1 MDEEDNEDRIIRER
15 KFKIDFDVQLEGVDI
30 KNKTSENTGKTKQEK
45 DEALGDIFD
54 PFQVDQD
61 GGPGIVQKDG
71 KIKNAPVRDVVT
83 EISIEGERRINWSIM
98 VTMIFIYSIISFQVG
113 NTFSPYLAT
122 IILIFLAGFGFT
134 LGEIWIPKEKM
145 KMLGV
150 TWVII
155 SMKVL
160 YGLVIEFRNWNFI
173 SVEVLVL
180 LLIFLV
186 FINLYF
192 AYRHNHDAIA
202 AQSTLVLLAIG
213 STTGSVLGEQGVAG
227 MIFISTI
234 IIHSLAIHRKSGNL
248 ASLGIAASNLWVGM
262 HAITDGFK
270 IGELVI
276 LKLDSSLL
284 LFLLLMSITGLNA
297 SMAAKFAKKENW
309 FSNAFKIS
317 GLGKPGLWGVSIS
330 LGMVGAFL
338 SIVANRQDLGYA
350 LGMVTFLCT
359 AFGGSY
365 LRVRGVETN
374 RIIKPIFI
382 SLPFLIILLLF
393 GNQITDSL
401 LFDEY
406 DIFTI
411 FGSILTGYILLRDQN
426 SVSDRVL
433 WIGSILVLI
442 ILVSLVPTKSSD
454 LDGDGGVLL
463 LTLLSLLHLGTAA
476 LAVKRESPALAG
488 VTVLSPWVWIILEKI
503 TEEIIDTL
511 FIVKNSTNW
520 SNSLELEIYPL
531 ASYLSISLILMSVVN
546 IKLGKNNVNLAS
558 KFLGLT
564 EISATIR
571 DSEIFQLW
579 SIGLWLPMI
588 SIIIICQ
595 LGGFNSLTLLLV
607 LALLIMIH
615 IIAEILN
622 HRVGQKSNLLIII
635 TISIG
640 ILQWEHGLD
649 EFFIII
655 MLISVLPV
663 LYGNVS
669 DHIHVGM
676 SAMSVPLLIFTF
688 RRNISNKLSNTEYLP
703 DLEISWVALF
713 CTTILIIIYLKKAE
727 TIERILKSTLASLF
741 LIMSVIGLTWQV
753 DPVLPKYLSI
763 ILFIFMSIWLVA
775 RGELRAELKTINLK
789 QHRIELAN
797 IQEKEN
803 KKYADIENDNAIKQY
818 DPLVASLKETRKH
831 NREMNEAKN
840 LEQLYISDVSHR
852 PIIILTMLGI
862 VFTFASINA
871 LISGQN
877 ALILLMVG
885 LFASILVA
893 IAKYRSKSLEIN
905 LLHVL
910 GIEIPIAVSICG
922 LVIIH
927 NISHIGPLSSNTEM
941 LDISILAIIIMEL
954 VIISTFYQDNLIDR
968 IPVAIDWF
976 LVPLLINRIVGTLM
990 NESLPF
996 PFTVNPFHEIGDR
1009 DNFLQWGFPWILLEF
1024 LLIMALICDFWI
1036 VNKREKRYENSDIR
1050 SNRGVRNLAV
1060 VMISFGPAGIL
1071 AAFSTI
1077 RQGFLSKQT
1086 TTTGMG
1092 ILSIVFVAYAFGA
1105 WSGDILEI
1113 VPKMTLIMGIVLLIA
1128 LSATSKFGKE
1138 RWSMVLVI
1146 DSHIL
1151 IIGGLIT
1158 TGYLNEIYFSLLM
1171 ISLSTIVWIIGI
1183 IQVRKI
1189 LRIWGLIDLIL
1200 ALLFSLIFVN
1210 GIFSQNNI
1218 LILLSLIAFEL
1229 GIIGWLG
1236 ISNEKELL
1244 KD

>member
-1 MDEEDNEDRIIRER
+1 MDEEEREDRIIRER
-15 KFKIDFDVQLEGVDI
+15 KFKMDFDVQLEGINIED
-30 KNKTSENTGKTKQEK
+30 NTLENTEIIKQKK
-45 DEALGDIFD
+45 DEALGDFFD
-54 PFQVDQD
+54 PFEDTND
-61 GGPGIVQKDG
+61 SSPGIIQKDG
-71 KIKNAPVRDVVT
+71 KIKNAPERDIVT
-83 EISIEGERRINWSIM
+83 EISIEGERSVNWSIM
-98 VTMIFIYSIISFQVG
+98 VAMIFIYSIISIQIG
-113 NTFSPYLAT
+113 NTFDPLLAT

-134 LGEIWIPKEKM
+134 LGEVWIPKEKM
-145 KMLGV
+145 KMLGI

-160 YGLVIEFRNWNFI
+160 YGLAIEFRNWNFI
-173 SVEVLVL
+173 SVEGLVL

-202 AQSTLVLLAIG
+202 AQSTLVLLSIG
-213 STTGSVLGEQGVAG
+213 STTGSVLGEEGVAG

-234 IIHSLAIHRKSGNL
+234 MIHSLAIHRKSGNL

-262 HAITDGFK
+262 HAITSGFQ

-276 LKLDSSLL
+276 LQLESPLL

-297 SMAAKFAKKENW
+297 SMAAKFAREENW
-309 FSNAFKIS
+309 FSNALKIS

-338 SIVANRQDLGYA
+338 SIAANRQDLGYA

-374 RIIKPIFI
+374 RIIKPIILF
-382 SLPFLIILLLF
+382 LPFLAIILLL
-393 GNQITDSL
+393 GSQITNNL

-433 WIGSILVLI
+433 WIGSVLVLI
-442 ILVSLVPTKSSD
+442 ILVSLVPTK
-454 LDGDGGVLL
+454 GDGGSLL
-463 LTLLSLLHLGTAA
+463 LILLSLLHIGTAA
-476 LAVKRESPALAG
+476 LALKRDSPALAG
-488 VTVLSPWVWIILEKI
+488 VTVLSPWIWMILEKI
-503 TEEIIDTL
+503 TEETMNTL
-511 FIVKNSTNW
+511 FIVKNSSNW
-520 SNSLELEIYPL
+520 NNSLELEVYAL
-531 ASYLSISLILMSVVN
+531 ASYLSISLILMAIVN

-571 DSEIFQLW
+571 DSEILQLW

-595 LGGFNSLTLLLV
+595 LGGFNSLTLLFV
-607 LALLIMIH
+607 LTLLITIH
-615 IIAEILN
+615 IISEMLN
-622 HRVGQKSNLLIII
+622 HRIGEINNLLIII
-635 TISIG
+635 AISIG

-655 MLISVLPV
+655 MLISVLPA
-663 LYGNVS
+663 LYRDVN
-669 DHIHVGM
+669 DHIHTGM
-676 SAMSVPLLIFTF
+676 SLMSIPLLIFIF
-688 RRNISNKLSNTEYLP
+688 RRNVSNGLISNGHLP
-703 DLEISWVALF
+703 NLEISWIALI
-713 CTTILIIIYLKKAE
+713 CTTILIVLYLRKAE
-727 TIERILKSTLASLF
+727 TIEKILKSTLAALF
-741 LIMSVIGLTWQV
+741 LIISVIGLTWQT
-753 DPVLPKYLSI
+753 DPVFPKYLSI
-763 ILFIFMSIWLVA
+763 ILFVFMSMWLVA
-775 RGELRAELKTINLK
+775 RGELKAELKTINLK
-789 QHRIELAN
+789 QQRIELAN
-797 IQEKEN
+797 IQRTKN
-803 KKYADIENDNAIKQY
+803 TKDIGSENDKIIKQY
-818 DPLVASLKETRKH
+818 NPLVASLKERRKN
-831 NREMNEAKN
+831 NREMKEAEN
-840 LEQLYISDVSHR
+840 LEQLYISDVNHR
-852 PIIILTMLGI
+852 PIIIMAMLSI
-862 VFTFASINA
+862 VFIFASINA
-871 LISGQN
+871 LISGPN

-893 IAKYRSKSLEIN
+893 IAKYRTRSLKIN
-905 LLHVL
+905 LLHIL
-910 GIEIPIAVSICG
+910 GIEIPIAMAICG
-922 LVIIH
+922 VVIVH

-941 LDISILAIIIMEL
+941 FDLAILAVIIMEL
-954 VIISTFYQDNLIDR
+954 VIISVLYQDNLIDR

-976 LVPLLINRIVGTLM
+976 LIPLLINRIVGTLM

-996 PFTVNPFHEIGDR
+996 PFTVNPFNETMNKDS
-1009 DNFLQWGFPWILLEF
+1009 FLQWEFAWILLEF

-1036 VNKREKRYENSDIR
+1036 VNKRNVRYKENDIK
-1050 SNRGVRNLAV
+1050 SNRGVRNLAI

-1071 AAFSTI
+1071 AAISTI
-1077 RQGFLSKQT
+1077 RQGFVSKQT

-1092 ILSIVFVAYAFGA
+1092 ILSIILAMYAFGA
-1105 WSGDILEI
+1105 WSNSILQN
-1113 VPKMTLIMGIVLLIA
+1113 VPYLTLILGTILLIVL
-1128 LSATSKFGKE
+1128 SMTSKFGKE
-1138 RWSMVLVI
+1138 RWSMVLTI

-1158 TGYLNEIYFSLLM
+1158 TGYFTEIYFTVLM
-1171 ISLSTIVWIIGI
+1171 VLVSTITWIIGI
-1183 IQVRKI
+1183 IQLRKI

-1200 ALLFSLIFVN
+1200 AILFSLIFVKE
-1210 GIFSQNNI
+1210 IFDQINI
-1218 LILLSLIAFEL
+1218 LIALTLIAVEL

-1236 ISNEKELL
+1236 ISNEKELI

>member
-1 MDEEDNEDRIIRER
+1 MDEEEREDRIIRER
-15 KFKIDFDVQLEGVDI
+15 KFKMDFDVQLEGINIED
-30 KNKTSENTGKTKQEK
+30 NTLENTKIIKQEK
-45 DEALGDIFD
+45 DEALGDFFD
-54 PFQVDQD
+54 PFEDTND
-61 GGPGIVQKDG
+61 SSPGIIQKDG
-71 KIKNAPVRDVVT
+71 KIKNAPERDIVT
-83 EISIEGERRINWSIM
+83 EISIEGERSVNWSIM
-98 VTMIFIYSIISFQVG
+98 VAMIFIYSIISIQIG
-113 NTFSPYLAT
+113 NTFDPLLAT

-134 LGEIWIPKEKM
+134 LGEVWIPKEKM
-145 KMLGV
+145 KMLGI

-160 YGLVIEFRNWNFI
+160 YGLAIEFRNWNFI
-173 SVEVLVL
+173 SVEGLVL

-202 AQSTLVLLAIG
+202 AQSTLVLLSIG
-213 STTGSVLGEQGVAG
+213 STTGSVLGEEGVAG

-234 IIHSLAIHRKSGNL
+234 MIHSLAIHRKSGNL

-262 HAITDGFK
+262 HAITSGFQ

-276 LKLDSSLL
+276 LQLESPLL

-297 SMAAKFAKKENW
+297 SMAAKFAREENW

-338 SIVANRQDLGYA
+338 SIAANRQDLGYA

-374 RIIKPIFI
+374 RIIKPIILF
-382 SLPFLIILLLF
+382 LPFLAIILLL
-393 GNQITDSL
+393 GSQITNNL

-433 WIGSILVLI
+433 WIGSVLVLI
-442 ILVSLVPTKSSD
+442 ILVSLVPTK
-454 LDGDGGVLL
+454 GDGGSLL
-463 LTLLSLLHLGTAA
+463 LILLSLLHIGTAA
-476 LAVKRESPALAG
+476 LALKRDSPALAG
-488 VTVLSPWVWIILEKI
+488 VTVLSPWVWMILEKI
-503 TEEIIDTL
+503 TEETMNTL
-511 FIVKNSTNW
+511 FIVKNSSNW
-520 SNSLELEIYPL
+520 NNSLELEVYAL
-531 ASYLSISLILMSVVN
+531 ASYLSISLILMAIVN

-571 DSEIFQLW
+571 DSEILQLW

-595 LGGFNSLTLLLV
+595 LGGFNSLTLLFV
-607 LALLIMIH
+607 LTLLIMIH
-615 IIAEILN
+615 IISEILD
-622 HRVGQKSNLLIII
+622 HRIGEINNLLIII
-635 TISIG
+635 AISIG

-655 MLISVLPV
+655 MLISVLPA
-663 LYGNVS
+663 LYRDVN
-669 DHIHVGM
+669 DHIHTGM
-676 SAMSVPLLIFTF
+676 SLMSIPLLIFIF
-688 RRNISNKLSNTEYLP
+688 RRNVSNGLISNGHLP
-703 DLEISWVALF
+703 NLEISWIALI
-713 CTTILIIIYLKKAE
+713 CTTILIVLYLRKSE
-727 TIERILKSTLASLF
+727 TIEKILKSTLAALF
-741 LIMSVIGLTWQV
+741 LIISVIGLTWQT
-753 DPVLPKYLSI
+753 DPVFPKYLSI
-763 ILFIFMSIWLVA
+763 ILFVFMSIWLVA
-775 RGELRAELKTINLK
+775 RGELKAELKTINLK
-789 QHRIELAN
+789 QQRIELAN
-797 IQEKEN
+797 IQRTKN
-803 KKYADIENDNAIKQY
+803 TKDIGSENDKIIKQY
-818 DPLVASLKETRKH
+818 DPLVASLKERRKI
-831 NREMNEAKN
+831 NREMKEAEN
-840 LEQLYISDVSHR
+840 LEQLYISDVNHR
-852 PIIILTMLGI
+852 PIIIMTMLSI
-862 VFTFASINA
+862 VFIFASINA
-871 LISGQN
+871 LISGPN
-877 ALILLMVG
+877 ALILLMIG

-893 IAKYRSKSLEIN
+893 IAKYRTKSLKIN
-905 LLHVL
+905 LLHIL
-910 GIEIPIAVSICG
+910 GIEIPIAMAICG
-922 LVIIH
+922 VVIVH

-941 LDISILAIIIMEL
+941 FDLAILAVIIMEL
-954 VIISTFYQDNLIDR
+954 VIISVLYQDNLIDR

-976 LVPLLINRIVGTLM
+976 LIPLLINRIVGTLM

-996 PFTVNPFHEIGDR
+996 PFTVNPFNETMNKDS
-1009 DNFLQWGFPWILLEF
+1009 FLQWEFAWILLEF

-1036 VNKREKRYENSDIR
+1036 VNKRNVRYKENDIK
-1050 SNRGVRNLAV
+1050 SNRGVRNLAI

-1071 AAFSTI
+1071 AAISTI
-1077 RQGFLSKQT
+1077 RQGFVSKQT

-1092 ILSIVFVAYAFGA
+1092 ILSIILAMYAFGA
-1105 WSGDILEI
+1105 WSNSILQN
-1113 VPKMTLIMGIVLLIA
+1113 VPYLTLILGTILLIA
-1128 LSATSKFGKE
+1128 LSMTSKFGKE
-1138 RWSMVLVI
+1138 RWSMALTI

-1158 TGYLNEIYFSLLM
+1158 TGYFTEIYFTVLM
-1171 ISLSTIVWIIGI
+1171 VLVSTITWIIGI
-1183 IQVRKI
+1183 IQLRKI
-1189 LRIWGLIDLIL
+1189 FRIWGLIDLIL
-1200 ALLFSLIFVN
+1200 AMLFSLIFVKE
-1210 GIFSQNNI
+1210 IFDQINI
-1218 LILLSLIAFEL
+1218 LIALTLIAIEL

-1236 ISNEKELL
+1236 ISNEKELI

>member
-1 MDEEDNEDRIIRER
+1 MDEEEREDRIIRER
-15 KFKIDFDVQLEGVDI
+15 KFKMDFDVQLEGINIED
-30 KNKTSENTGKTKQEK
+30 NTLENTEIIKQEK
-45 DEALGDIFD
+45 DEALGDFFD
-54 PFQVDQD
+54 PFEDTND
-61 GGPGIVQKDG
+61 SSPGIIQKDG
-71 KIKNAPVRDVVT
+71 KIKNAPERDIVT
-83 EISIEGERRINWSIM
+83 EISIEGERSVNWSIM
-98 VTMIFIYSIISFQVG
+98 VAMIFIYSIISIQIG
-113 NTFSPYLAT
+113 NTFDPLLAT

-134 LGEIWIPKEKM
+134 LGEVWIPKEKM
-145 KMLGV
+145 KMLGI

-160 YGLVIEFRNWNFI
+160 YGLAIEFRNWNFI
-173 SVEVLVL
+173 SVEGLVL

-202 AQSTLVLLAIG
+202 AQSTLVLLSIG
-213 STTGSVLGEQGVAG
+213 STTGSVLGEEGVAG

-234 IIHSLAIHRKSGNL
+234 MIHSLAIHRKSGNL

-262 HAITDGFK
+262 HAITSGFQ

-276 LKLDSSLL
+276 LQLESPLL

-297 SMAAKFAKKENW
+297 SMAAKFAREENW

-338 SIVANRQDLGYA
+338 SIAANRQDLGYA

-374 RIIKPIFI
+374 RIIKPIILF
-382 SLPFLIILLLF
+382 LPFLAIILLL
-393 GNQITDSL
+393 GSQITNNL

-433 WIGSILVLI
+433 WIGSVLVLI
-442 ILVSLVPTKSSD
+442 ILVSLVPTK
-454 LDGDGGVLL
+454 GDGGSLL
-463 LTLLSLLHLGTAA
+463 LILLSLLHIGTAA
-476 LAVKRESPALAG
+476 LALKRDSPALAG
-488 VTVLSPWVWIILEKI
+488 VTVLSPWVWMILEKI
-503 TEEIIDTL
+503 TEETMNTL
-511 FIVKNSTNW
+511 FIVKNSSNW
-520 SNSLELEIYPL
+520 NNSLELEVYAL
-531 ASYLSISLILMSVVN
+531 ASYLSISLILMAIVN

-571 DSEIFQLW
+571 DSEILQLW

-595 LGGFNSLTLLLV
+595 LGGFNSLTLLFV
-607 LALLIMIH
+607 LTLLIMIH
-615 IIAEILN
+615 IISEILD
-622 HRVGQKSNLLIII
+622 HRIGEINNLLIII
-635 TISIG
+635 AISIG

-655 MLISVLPV
+655 MLISVLPA
-663 LYGNVS
+663 LYRDVN
-669 DHIHVGM
+669 DHIHTGM
-676 SAMSVPLLIFTF
+676 SLMSIPLLIFIF
-688 RRNISNKLSNTEYLP
+688 RRNVSNGLISNGHLP
-703 DLEISWVALF
+703 NLEISWIALI
-713 CTTILIIIYLKKAE
+713 CTTILIVLYLRKSE
-727 TIERILKSTLASLF
+727 TIEKILKSTLAALF
-741 LIMSVIGLTWQV
+741 LIISVIGLTWQT
-753 DPVLPKYLSI
+753 DPVFPKYLSI
-763 ILFIFMSIWLVA
+763 ILFVFMSIWLVA
-775 RGELRAELKTINLK
+775 RGELKAELKTINLK
-789 QHRIELAN
+789 QQRIELAN
-797 IQEKEN
+797 IQRTKN
-803 KKYADIENDNAIKQY
+803 TKDIGSKNDKIIKQY
-818 DPLVASLKETRKH
+818 DPLVASLKERRKI
-831 NREMNEAKN
+831 NREMKEAEN
-840 LEQLYISDVSHR
+840 LEQLYISDVNHR
-852 PIIILTMLGI
+852 PIIIMVMLSI
-862 VFTFASINA
+862 VFIFASINA
-871 LISGQN
+871 LISGPN

-893 IAKYRSKSLEIN
+893 IAKYRTKSLKIN
-905 LLHVL
+905 LLHIL
-910 GIEIPIAVSICG
+910 GIEIPIAMAICG
-922 LVIIH
+922 VVIVH

-941 LDISILAIIIMEL
+941 FDLAILAVIIMEL
-954 VIISTFYQDNLIDR
+954 VIISVLYQDNLIDR

-976 LVPLLINRIVGTLM
+976 LIPLLINRIVGTLM

-996 PFTVNPFHEIGDR
+996 PFTVNPFNETMNKDS
-1009 DNFLQWGFPWILLEF
+1009 FLQWEFAWILLEF

-1036 VNKREKRYENSDIR
+1036 VNKRNVRYKENDIK
-1050 SNRGVRNLAV
+1050 SNRGVRNLAI

-1071 AAFSTI
+1071 AAISTI
-1077 RQGFLSKQT
+1077 RQGFVSKQT

-1092 ILSIVFVAYAFGA
+1092 ILSIILAMYAFGA
-1105 WSGDILEI
+1105 WSNSILQN
-1113 VPKMTLIMGIVLLIA
+1113 VPYLTLILGTILLIA
-1128 LSATSKFGKE
+1128 LSMTSKFRKE
-1138 RWSMVLVI
+1138 RWSMVLTI

-1158 TGYLNEIYFSLLM
+1158 TGYFTEIYFTVLM
-1171 ISLSTIVWIIGI
+1171 VLVSTITWIIGI
-1183 IQVRKI
+1183 IQLRKI
-1189 LRIWGLIDLIL
+1189 FRIWGLIDLIL
-1200 ALLFSLIFVN
+1200 AMLFSLIFVKE
-1210 GIFSQNNI
+1210 IFDQINI
-1218 LILLSLIAFEL
+1218 LIALTLIAIEL

-1236 ISNEKELL
+1236 ISNEKELI

>member
-1 MDEEDNEDRIIRER
+1 MDEEEREDRIIRER
-15 KFKIDFDVQLEGVDI
+15 KFKMDFDVQLEGINIED
-30 KNKTSENTGKTKQEK
+30 NTLENTEIIKQEK
-45 DEALGDIFD
+45 DEALGDFFD
-54 PFQVDQD
+54 PFEDTND
-61 GGPGIVQKDG
+61 SSPGIIQKDG
-71 KIKNAPVRDVVT
+71 KIKNAPERDIVT
-83 EISIEGERRINWSIM
+83 EISIEGERSVNWSIM
-98 VTMIFIYSIISFQVG
+98 VAMIFIYSIISIQIG
-113 NTFSPYLAT
+113 NTFDPLLAT

-134 LGEIWIPKEKM
+134 LGEVWIPKEKM
-145 KMLGV
+145 KMLGI

-160 YGLVIEFRNWNFI
+160 YGLAIEFRNWNFI
-173 SVEVLVL
+173 SVEGLVL

-192 AYRHNHDAIA
+192 AYRHNHDAIS
-202 AQSTLVLLAIG
+202 AQSTLVLLSIG
-213 STTGSVLGEQGVAG
+213 STTGSVLGEEGVAG

-234 IIHSLAIHRKSGNL
+234 MIHSLAIHRKSGNL

-262 HAITDGFK
+262 HAITSGFQ

-276 LKLDSSLL
+276 LQLESPLL

-297 SMAAKFAKKENW
+297 SMAAKFAREENW

-338 SIVANRQDLGYA
+338 SIAANRQDLGYA

-374 RIIKPIFI
+374 RIIKPIILF
-382 SLPFLIILLLF
+382 LPFLAIILLL
-393 GNQITDSL
+393 GSQITNNL

-433 WIGSILVLI
+433 WIGSVLVLI
-442 ILVSLVPTKSSD
+442 ILVSLVPTK
-454 LDGDGGVLL
+454 GDGGSLL
-463 LTLLSLLHLGTAA
+463 LILLSLLHIGTAA
-476 LAVKRESPALAG
+476 LALKRDSPALAG
-488 VTVLSPWVWIILEKI
+488 VTVLSPWVWMILEKI
-503 TEEIIDTL
+503 TEEAMNTL
-511 FIVKNSTNW
+511 YIVKNSSNW
-520 SNSLELEIYPL
+520 NNSLELEIYAL
-531 ASYLSISLILMSVVN
+531 ASYLSISLILMAIVN

-571 DSEIFQLW
+571 DSEILQLW

-595 LGGFNSLTLLLV
+595 LGGFNSLTLLFV
-607 LALLIMIH
+607 LTLLIMIH
-615 IIAEILN
+615 IISEILD
-622 HRVGQKSNLLIII
+622 HRIGEINNLLIII
-635 TISIG
+635 AISIG

-655 MLISVLPV
+655 MLISVLPA
-663 LYGNVS
+663 LYRDVN
-669 DHIHVGM
+669 DHVHTGM
-676 SAMSVPLLIFTF
+676 SLMSIPLLIFIF
-688 RRNISNKLSNTEYLP
+688 RRNVSNGLISNGHLP
-703 DLEISWVALF
+703 NLEISWIALI
-713 CTTILIIIYLKKAE
+713 CTTILIVLYLRKAE
-727 TIERILKSTLASLF
+727 TIEKILKSTLAALF
-741 LIMSVIGLTWQV
+741 LIISVIGLTWQT
-753 DPVLPKYLSI
+753 DPVFPKYLSI
-763 ILFIFMSIWLVA
+763 ILFVFMSIWLVA
-775 RGELRAELKTINLK
+775 RGELKAELKTINLK
-789 QHRIELAN
+789 QQRIELAN
-797 IQEKEN
+797 IQRTKN
-803 KKYADIENDNAIKQY
+803 TKDIGSKNDKIIKQY
-818 DPLVASLKETRKH
+818 DPLVASLKERRKI
-831 NREMNEAKN
+831 NREMKEAEN
-840 LEQLYISDVSHR
+840 LEQLYISDVNHR
-852 PIIILTMLGI
+852 PIIIMVMLSI
-862 VFTFASINA
+862 VFIFASINA
-871 LISGQN
+871 LISGPN

-893 IAKYRSKSLEIN
+893 IAKYRTKSLKIN
-905 LLHVL
+905 LLHIL
-910 GIEIPIAVSICG
+910 GIEIPIAMAICG
-922 LVIIH
+922 VVIVH

-941 LDISILAIIIMEL
+941 FDLAILAVIIMEL
-954 VIISTFYQDNLIDR
+954 VIISVLYQDNLIDR

-976 LVPLLINRIVGTLM
+976 LIPLLINRIVGTLM

-996 PFTVNPFHEIGDR
+996 PFTVNPFNETMNKDS
-1009 DNFLQWGFPWILLEF
+1009 FLQWEFAWILLEF

-1036 VNKREKRYENSDIR
+1036 VNKRNVRYKENDIK
-1050 SNRGVRNLAV
+1050 SNRGVRNLAI

-1071 AAFSTI
+1071 AAISTI
-1077 RQGFLSKQT
+1077 RQGFASKQT

-1092 ILSIVFVAYAFGA
+1092 ILSIILAMYAFGA
-1105 WSGDILEI
+1105 WSNSILQN
-1113 VPKMTLIMGIVLLIA
+1113 VPYLTLILGTILLIA
-1128 LSATSKFGKE
+1128 LSMTSKFGKE
-1138 RWSMVLVI
+1138 RWSMVLTI

-1158 TGYLNEIYFSLLM
+1158 TGYFTEIYFTVLM
-1171 ISLSTIVWIIGI
+1171 VLVSTITWIIGI
-1183 IQVRKI
+1183 IQLRKI

-1200 ALLFSLIFVN
+1200 AMLFSLIFVKE
-1210 GIFSQNNI
+1210 IFDQINI
-1218 LILLSLIAFEL
+1218 LIALTLIAIEL

-1236 ISNEKELL
+1236 ISNEKELI

>member
-1 MDEEDNEDRIIRER
+1 MDEEEREDRIIRER
-15 KFKIDFDVQLEGVDI
+15 KFKMDFDVQLEGINIEDD
-30 KNKTSENTGKTKQEK
+30 TLENTEIIKQEK
-45 DEALGDIFD
+45 DEALGDFFD
-54 PFQVDQD
+54 PFEDTND
-61 GGPGIVQKDG
+61 SSPGIIQKDG
-71 KIKNAPVRDVVT
+71 KIKNAPERDIVT
-83 EISIEGERRINWSIM
+83 EISIEGERSVNWSIM
-98 VTMIFIYSIISFQVG
+98 VAMIFIYSIISIQIG
-113 NTFSPYLAT
+113 NTFDPLLAT

-134 LGEIWIPKEKM
+134 LGEVWIPKEKM
-145 KMLGV
+145 KMLGI

-160 YGLVIEFRNWNFI
+160 YGLAIEFRNWNFI
-173 SVEVLVL
+173 SVEGLVL

-202 AQSTLVLLAIG
+202 AQSTLVLLSIG
-213 STTGSVLGEQGVAG
+213 STTGSVLGEEGVAG

-234 IIHSLAIHRKSGNL
+234 MIHSLAIHRKSGNL

-262 HAITDGFK
+262 HAITSGFQ

-276 LKLDSSLL
+276 LQLESPLL

-297 SMAAKFAKKENW
+297 SMAAKFAREENW

-338 SIVANRQDLGYA
+338 SIAANRQDLGYA

-374 RIIKPIFI
+374 RIIKPIILF
-382 SLPFLIILLLF
+382 LPFLAIILLL
-393 GNQITDSL
+393 GSQITNNL

-433 WIGSILVLI
+433 WIGSVLVLI
-442 ILVSLVPTKSSD
+442 ILVSLVPTK
-454 LDGDGGVLL
+454 GDGGSLL
-463 LTLLSLLHLGTAA
+463 LILLSLLHIGTAA
-476 LAVKRESPALAG
+476 LALKRDSPALAG
-488 VTVLSPWVWIILEKI
+488 VTVLSPWVWMILEKI
-503 TEEIIDTL
+503 TEETMNTL
-511 FIVKNSTNW
+511 FIVKNSSNW
-520 SNSLELEIYPL
+520 NNSLELEVYAL
-531 ASYLSISLILMSVVN
+531 ASYLSISLILMAIVN

-571 DSEIFQLW
+571 DSEILQLW

-595 LGGFNSLTLLLV
+595 LGGFNSLTLLFV
-607 LALLIMIH
+607 LTLLIMIH
-615 IIAEILN
+615 IISEILN
-622 HRVGQKSNLLIII
+622 HRIGEINNLLIII
-635 TISIG
+635 AISIG

-655 MLISVLPV
+655 MLISVLPA
-663 LYGNVS
+663 LYRDVN
-669 DHIHVGM
+669 DHIHTGM
-676 SAMSVPLLIFTF
+676 SLMSIPLLIFIF
-688 RRNISNKLSNTEYLP
+688 RRNVSNGLISNGHLP
-703 DLEISWVALF
+703 NLEISWIALI
-713 CTTILIIIYLKKAE
+713 CTTILIVLYLRKAE
-727 TIERILKSTLASLF
+727 TIEKILKSTLAALF
-741 LIMSVIGLTWQV
+741 LIISVIGLTWQT
-753 DPVLPKYLSI
+753 DPVFPKYLSI
-763 ILFIFMSIWLVA
+763 ILFVFMSIWLVA
-775 RGELRAELKTINLK
+775 RGELKAELKTINLK
-789 QHRIELAN
+789 QQRIELAN
-797 IQEKEN
+797 IQRTKN
-803 KKYADIENDNAIKQY
+803 TKDIGSENDKIIKQY
-818 DPLVASLKETRKH
+818 DPLVASLKERRKIS
-831 NREMNEAKN
+831 REMKEAEN
-840 LEQLYISDVSHR
+840 LEQLYISDVNHR
-852 PIIILTMLGI
+852 PIIIMTMLSI
-862 VFTFASINA
+862 VFIFASINA
-871 LISGQN
+871 LISGPN
-877 ALILLMVG
+877 ALILLMIG

-893 IAKYRSKSLEIN
+893 IAKYRTKSLKIN
-905 LLHVL
+905 LLHIL
-910 GIEIPIAVSICG
+910 GIEIPIAMAICG
-922 LVIIH
+922 VVIVH

-941 LDISILAIIIMEL
+941 FDLAILAVIIMEL
-954 VIISTFYQDNLIDR
+954 VIISVLYQDNLIDR

-976 LVPLLINRIVGTLM
+976 LIPLLINRIVGTLM

-996 PFTVNPFHEIGDR
+996 PFTVNPFNETMNKDS
-1009 DNFLQWGFPWILLEF
+1009 FLQWEFAWILLEF

-1036 VNKREKRYENSDIR
+1036 VNKRNVRYKENDIK
-1050 SNRGVRNLAV
+1050 SNRGVRNLAI

-1071 AAFSTI
+1071 AAISTI
-1077 RQGFLSKQT
+1077 RQGFASKQT

-1092 ILSIVFVAYAFGA
+1092 ILSIILAMYAFGA
-1105 WSGDILEI
+1105 WSNIILQN
-1113 VPKMTLIMGIVLLIA
+1113 VPYLTLILGTILLIA
-1128 LSATSKFGKE
+1128 LSMTSKFGKE
-1138 RWSMVLVI
+1138 RWSMVLTI

-1158 TGYLNEIYFSLLM
+1158 TGYFTEIYFTVLM
-1171 ISLSTIVWIIGI
+1171 VLVSTITWIIGI
-1183 IQVRKI
+1183 IQLRKI

-1200 ALLFSLIFVN
+1200 AMLFSLIFVKE
-1210 GIFSQNNI
+1210 IFDQINI
-1218 LILLSLIAFEL
+1218 LIALTLIAIEL

-1236 ISNEKELL
+1236 ISNEKELI

>member
-1 MDEEDNEDRIIRER
+1 MDEEEREDRIIRER
-15 KFKIDFDVQLEGVDI
+15 KFKMDFDVQLEGINIED
-30 KNKTSENTGKTKQEK
+30 NKLENTEIIKQEK
-45 DEALGDIFD
+45 DEALGDFFD
-54 PFQVDQD
+54 PFEDTND
-61 GGPGIVQKDG
+61 SSPGIIQKDG
-71 KIKNAPVRDVVT
+71 KIKNAPERDIVT
-83 EISIEGERRINWSIM
+83 EISIEGERSVNWSIM
-98 VTMIFIYSIISFQVG
+98 VAMIFIYSIISIQIG
-113 NTFSPYLAT
+113 NTFDPLLAT

-134 LGEIWIPKEKM
+134 LGEVWIPKEKM
-145 KMLGV
+145 KMLGI

-160 YGLVIEFRNWNFI
+160 YGLAIEFRNWNFI
-173 SVEVLVL
+173 SVEGLVL

-202 AQSTLVLLAIG
+202 AQSTLVLLSIG
-213 STTGSVLGEQGVAG
+213 STTGSVLGEEGVAG

-234 IIHSLAIHRKSGNL
+234 MIHSLAIHRKSGNL

-262 HAITDGFK
+262 HAITSGFQ

-276 LKLDSSLL
+276 LQLESPLL

-297 SMAAKFAKKENW
+297 SMAAKFAREENW

-338 SIVANRQDLGYA
+338 SIAANRQDLGYA

-374 RIIKPIFI
+374 RIIKPIILF
-382 SLPFLIILLLF
+382 LPFLAIILLL
-393 GNQITDSL
+393 GSQITNNL

-433 WIGSILVLI
+433 WIGSVLVLI
-442 ILVSLVPTKSSD
+442 ILVSFVPTK
-454 LDGDGGVLL
+454 GDGGSLL
-463 LTLLSLLHLGTAA
+463 LILLSLLHIGTAA
-476 LAVKRESPALAG
+476 LALKRDSPALAG
-488 VTVLSPWVWIILEKI
+488 VTVLSPWVWMILEKI
-503 TEEIIDTL
+503 TEEAMNTL
-511 FIVKNSTNW
+511 YIVKNSSNW
-520 SNSLELEIYPL
+520 NNSLELEVYAL
-531 ASYLSISLILMSVVN
+531 ASYLSISLILMAIVN

-571 DSEIFQLW
+571 DSEILQLW

-595 LGGFNSLTLLLV
+595 LGGFNSLTLLFV
-607 LALLIMIH
+607 LTLLIMIH
-615 IIAEILN
+615 IISEILN
-622 HRVGQKSNLLIII
+622 HRIGEINNLLIII
-635 TISIG
+635 AISIG

-655 MLISVLPV
+655 MLISVLPA
-663 LYGNVS
+663 LYRDVN
-669 DHIHVGM
+669 DHIHTGM
-676 SAMSVPLLIFTF
+676 SLMSIPLLIFIF
-688 RRNISNKLSNTEYLP
+688 RRNVSNGLISNGHLP
-703 DLEISWVALF
+703 NLEISWIALI
-713 CTTILIIIYLKKAE
+713 CTTILIVLYLRKSE
-727 TIERILKSTLASLF
+727 TIEKILKSTLAALF
-741 LIMSVIGLTWQV
+741 LIISVIGLTWQT
-753 DPVLPKYLSI
+753 DPVFPKYLSI
-763 ILFIFMSIWLVA
+763 ILFVFMSIWLVA
-775 RGELRAELKTINLK
+775 RGELKAELKTINLK
-789 QHRIELAN
+789 QQRIELAN
-797 IQEKEN
+797 IQRTKN
-803 KKYADIENDNAIKQY
+803 TKDIGSENDKIIKQY
-818 DPLVASLKETRKH
+818 DPLVASLKERRKIS
-831 NREMNEAKN
+831 REMKEAEN
-840 LEQLYISDVSHR
+840 LEQLYISDVNHR
-852 PIIILTMLGI
+852 PIIIMTMLSI
-862 VFTFASINA
+862 VFIFASINA
-871 LISGQN
+871 LISGPN

-893 IAKYRSKSLEIN
+893 IAKYRTKSLKIN
-905 LLHVL
+905 LLHIL
-910 GIEIPIAVSICG
+910 GIEIPIAMAICG
-922 LVIIH
+922 VVIVH

-941 LDISILAIIIMEL
+941 FDLAILAVIIMEL
-954 VIISTFYQDNLIDR
+954 VIISVLYQDNLIDR

-976 LVPLLINRIVGTLM
+976 LIPLLINRIVGTLM

-996 PFTVNPFHEIGDR
+996 PFTVNPFNETMNKDS
-1009 DNFLQWGFPWILLEF
+1009 FLQWEFAWILLEF

-1036 VNKREKRYENSDIR
+1036 VNKRNVRYKENDIK
-1050 SNRGVRNLAV
+1050 SNRGVRNLAI

-1071 AAFSTI
+1071 AAISTI
-1077 RQGFLSKQT
+1077 RQGFASKQT

-1092 ILSIVFVAYAFGA
+1092 ILSIILAMYAFGA
-1105 WSGDILEI
+1105 WSNSILQN
-1113 VPKMTLIMGIVLLIA
+1113 VPYLTLILGTILLIA
-1128 LSATSKFGKE
+1128 LSMTSKFGKE
-1138 RWSMVLVI
+1138 RWSMVLTI

-1158 TGYLNEIYFSLLM
+1158 TGYFTEIYFTVLM
-1171 ISLSTIVWIIGI
+1171 VLVSTITWIIGI
-1183 IQVRKI
+1183 IQLRKI

-1200 ALLFSLIFVN
+1200 AMLFSLIFVKE
-1210 GIFSQNNI
+1210 IFDQINI
-1218 LILLSLIAFEL
+1218 LIALTLIAIEL

-1236 ISNEKELL
+1236 ISNEKELI

>member
-1 MDEEDNEDRIIRER
+1 MDEEEREDRIIRER
-15 KFKIDFDVQLEGVDI
+15 KFKMDFDVQLEGINIED
-30 KNKTSENTGKTKQEK
+30 NTLENTEIIKQEK
-45 DEALGDIFD
+45 DEALGDFFD
-54 PFQVDQD
+54 PFEDTND
-61 GGPGIVQKDG
+61 SSPGIIQKDG
-71 KIKNAPVRDVVT
+71 KIKNAPERDIVT
-83 EISIEGERRINWSIM
+83 EISIEGERSVNWSIM
-98 VTMIFIYSIISFQVG
+98 VAMIFIYSIISIQIG
-113 NTFSPYLAT
+113 NTFDPLLAT

-134 LGEIWIPKEKM
+134 LGEVWIPKEKM
-145 KMLGV
+145 KMLGI

-160 YGLVIEFRNWNFI
+160 YGLAIEFRNWNFI
-173 SVEVLVL
+173 SVEGLVL

-202 AQSTLVLLAIG
+202 AQSTLVLLSIG
-213 STTGSVLGEQGVAG
+213 STTGSVLGEEGVAG

-234 IIHSLAIHRKSGNL
+234 MIHSLAIHRKSGNL

-262 HAITDGFK
+262 HAITSGFQ

-276 LKLDSSLL
+276 LQLESPLL

-297 SMAAKFAKKENW
+297 SMAAKFAREENW

-338 SIVANRQDLGYA
+338 SIAANRQDLGYA

-374 RIIKPIFI
+374 RIIKPIILF
-382 SLPFLIILLLF
+382 LPFLAIILLL
-393 GNQITDSL
+393 GSQITNNL

-433 WIGSILVLI
+433 WIGSVLVLI
-442 ILVSLVPTKSSD
+442 ILVSLVPTK
-454 LDGDGGVLL
+454 GDGGSLL
-463 LTLLSLLHLGTAA
+463 LILLSLLHIGTAA
-476 LAVKRESPALAG
+476 LALKRDSPALAG
-488 VTVLSPWVWIILEKI
+488 VTVLSPWVWMILEKI
-503 TEEIIDTL
+503 TEEAMNTL
-511 FIVKNSTNW
+511 YIVKNSSNW
-520 SNSLELEIYPL
+520 NNSLELEVYAL
-531 ASYLSISLILMSVVN
+531 ASYLSISLILMAIVN

-571 DSEIFQLW
+571 DSEILQLW

-595 LGGFNSLTLLLV
+595 LGGFNSLTLLFV
-607 LALLIMIH
+607 LTLLIMIH
-615 IIAEILN
+615 IISEILN
-622 HRVGQKSNLLIII
+622 HRIGEINNLLIII
-635 TISIG
+635 AISIG

-655 MLISVLPV
+655 MLISVLPA
-663 LYGNVS
+663 LYRDVN
-669 DHIHVGM
+669 DHIHTGM
-676 SAMSVPLLIFTF
+676 SLMSIPLLIFIF
-688 RRNISNKLSNTEYLP
+688 RRNVSNGLISNGHLP
-703 DLEISWVALF
+703 NLEISWIALI
-713 CTTILIIIYLKKAE
+713 CTTILIVLYLRKAE
-727 TIERILKSTLASLF
+727 TIEKILKSTLAALF
-741 LIMSVIGLTWQV
+741 LIISVIGLTWQT
-753 DPVLPKYLSI
+753 DPVFPKYLSI
-763 ILFIFMSIWLVA
+763 ILFVFMSIWLVA
-775 RGELRAELKTINLK
+775 RGELKAELKTINLK
-789 QHRIELAN
+789 QQRIELAN
-797 IQEKEN
+797 IQRTKN
-803 KKYADIENDNAIKQY
+803 TKDIGSENDKIIKQY
-818 DPLVASLKETRKH
+818 DPLVASLKERRKI
-831 NREMNEAKN
+831 NREMKEAEN
-840 LEQLYISDVSHR
+840 LEQLYISDVNHR
-852 PIIILTMLGI
+852 PIIIMVMLSI
-862 VFTFASINA
+862 VFIFASINA
-871 LISGQN
+871 LISGPN

-893 IAKYRSKSLEIN
+893 IAKYRTKSLKIN
-905 LLHVL
+905 LLHIL
-910 GIEIPIAVSICG
+910 GIEIPIAMAICG
-922 LVIIH
+922 VVIVH

-941 LDISILAIIIMEL
+941 FDLAILAVIIMEL
-954 VIISTFYQDNLIDR
+954 VIISVLYQDNLIDR

-976 LVPLLINRIVGTLM
+976 LIPLLINRIVGTLM

-996 PFTVNPFHEIGDR
+996 PFTVNPFNETMNKDS
-1009 DNFLQWGFPWILLEF
+1009 FLQWEFAWILLEF

-1036 VNKREKRYENSDIR
+1036 VNKRNVRYKENDIK
-1050 SNRGVRNLAV
+1050 SNRGVRNLAI

-1071 AAFSTI
+1071 AAISTI
-1077 RQGFLSKQT
+1077 RQGFASKQT

-1092 ILSIVFVAYAFGA
+1092 ILSIILAMYAFGA
-1105 WSGDILEI
+1105 WSNSILQN
-1113 VPKMTLIMGIVLLIA
+1113 VPYLTLILGTILLIA
-1128 LSATSKFGKE
+1128 LSMTSKFRKE
-1138 RWSMVLVI
+1138 RWSMVLTI

-1158 TGYLNEIYFSLLM
+1158 TGYFTEIYFTVLM
-1171 ISLSTIVWIIGI
+1171 VLVSTITWIIGI
-1183 IQVRKI
+1183 IQLRKI

-1200 ALLFSLIFVN
+1200 AMLFSLIFVKE
-1210 GIFSQNNI
+1210 IFDQINI
-1218 LILLSLIAFEL
+1218 LIALTLIAIEL

-1236 ISNEKELL
+1236 ISNEKELI

>member
-1 MDEEDNEDRIIRER
+1 MDEEEREDRIIRER
-15 KFKIDFDVQLEGVDI
+15 KFKMDFDVQLEGINIED
-30 KNKTSENTGKTKQEK
+30 NTLENTKIIKQEK
-45 DEALGDIFD
+45 DEALGDFFD
-54 PFQVDQD
+54 PFEDTND
-61 GGPGIVQKDG
+61 SSPGIIQKDG
-71 KIKNAPVRDVVT
+71 KIKNAPERDIVT
-83 EISIEGERRINWSIM
+83 EISIEGERSVNWSIM
-98 VTMIFIYSIISFQVG
+98 VAMIFIYSIISIQIG
-113 NTFSPYLAT
+113 NTFDPLLAT

-134 LGEIWIPKEKM
+134 LGEVWIPKEKM
-145 KMLGV
+145 KMLGI

-160 YGLVIEFRNWNFI
+160 YGLAIEFRNWNFI
-173 SVEVLVL
+173 SVEGLVL

-202 AQSTLVLLAIG
+202 AQSTLVLLSIG
-213 STTGSVLGEQGVAG
+213 STTGSVLGEEGVAG

-234 IIHSLAIHRKSGNL
+234 MIHSLAIHRKSGNL

-262 HAITDGFK
+262 HAITSGFQ

-276 LKLDSSLL
+276 LQLESPLL

-297 SMAAKFAKKENW
+297 SMAAKFAREENW
-309 FSNAFKIS
+309 FSNALKIS

-338 SIVANRQDLGYA
+338 SIAANRQDLGYA

-374 RIIKPIFI
+374 RIIKPIILF
-382 SLPFLIILLLF
+382 LPFLAIILLL
-393 GNQITDSL
+393 GSQITNNL

-433 WIGSILVLI
+433 WIGSVLVLI
-442 ILVSLVPTKSSD
+442 ILVSLVPTK
-454 LDGDGGVLL
+454 GDGGSLL
-463 LTLLSLLHLGTAA
+463 LILLSLLHIGTAA
-476 LAVKRESPALAG
+476 LALKRDSPALAG
-488 VTVLSPWVWIILEKI
+488 VTVLSPWIWMILEKI
-503 TEEIIDTL
+503 TEETMNTL
-511 FIVKNSTNW
+511 FIVKNSSNW
-520 SNSLELEIYPL
+520 NNSLELEVYAL
-531 ASYLSISLILMSVVN
+531 ASYLSISLILMAIVN

-571 DSEIFQLW
+571 DSEILQLW

-595 LGGFNSLTLLLV
+595 LGGFNSLTLLFV
-607 LALLIMIH
+607 LTLLITIH
-615 IIAEILN
+615 IISEMLN
-622 HRVGQKSNLLIII
+622 HRIGEINNLLIII
-635 TISIG
+635 AISIG

-655 MLISVLPV
+655 MLISVLPA
-663 LYGNVS
+663 LYRDVN
-669 DHIHVGM
+669 DHIHTGM
-676 SAMSVPLLIFTF
+676 SLMSIPLLIFIF
-688 RRNISNKLSNTEYLP
+688 RRNVSNGLISNGHLP
-703 DLEISWVALF
+703 NLEISWIALI
-713 CTTILIIIYLKKAE
+713 CTTILIVLYLRKAE
-727 TIERILKSTLASLF
+727 TIEKILKSTLAALF
-741 LIMSVIGLTWQV
+741 LIISVIGLTWQT
-753 DPVLPKYLSI
+753 DPVFPKYLSI
-763 ILFIFMSIWLVA
+763 ILFVFMSMWLVA
-775 RGELRAELKTINLK
+775 RGELKAELKTINLK
-789 QHRIELAN
+789 QQRIELAN
-797 IQEKEN
+797 IQRTKN
-803 KKYADIENDNAIKQY
+803 TKDIGSENDKIIKQY
-818 DPLVASLKETRKH
+818 NPLVASLKERRKN
-831 NREMNEAKN
+831 NREMKEAEN
-840 LEQLYISDVSHR
+840 LEQLYISDVNHR
-852 PIIILTMLGI
+852 PIIIMAMLSI
-862 VFTFASINA
+862 VFIFASINA
-871 LISGQN
+871 LISGPN

-893 IAKYRSKSLEIN
+893 IAKYRTRSLKIN
-905 LLHVL
+905 LLHIL
-910 GIEIPIAVSICG
+910 GIEIPIAMAICG
-922 LVIIH
+922 VVIVH

-941 LDISILAIIIMEL
+941 FDLAILAVIIMEL
-954 VIISTFYQDNLIDR
+954 VIISVLYQDNLIDR

-976 LVPLLINRIVGTLM
+976 LIPLLINRIVGTLM

-996 PFTVNPFHEIGDR
+996 PFTVNPFNETMNKDS
-1009 DNFLQWGFPWILLEF
+1009 FLQWEFAWILLEF

-1036 VNKREKRYENSDIR
+1036 VNKRNVRYKENDIK
-1050 SNRGVRNLAV
+1050 SNRGVRNLAI

-1071 AAFSTI
+1071 AAISTI
-1077 RQGFLSKQT
+1077 RQGFVSKQT

-1092 ILSIVFVAYAFGA
+1092 ILSIILAMYAFGA
-1105 WSGDILEI
+1105 WSNSILQN
-1113 VPKMTLIMGIVLLIA
+1113 VPYLTLILGTILLIVL
-1128 LSATSKFGKE
+1128 SMTSKFGKE
-1138 RWSMVLVI
+1138 RWSMVLTI

-1158 TGYLNEIYFSLLM
+1158 TGYFTEIYFTVLM
-1171 ISLSTIVWIIGI
+1171 VLVSTITWIIGI
-1183 IQVRKI
+1183 IQLRKI

-1200 ALLFSLIFVN
+1200 AILFSLIFVKE
-1210 GIFSQNNI
+1210 IFDQINI
-1218 LILLSLIAFEL
+1218 LIALTLIAVEL

-1236 ISNEKELL
+1236 ISNEKELI

>member
-1 MDEEDNEDRIIRER
+1 MDEEEREDRIIRER
-15 KFKIDFDVQLEGVDI
+15 KFKMDFDVQLEGINIED
-30 KNKTSENTGKTKQEK
+30 NTLENTEIIKQEK
-45 DEALGDIFD
+45 DEALGDFFD
-54 PFQVDQD
+54 PFEDTND
-61 GGPGIVQKDG
+61 SSPGIIQKDG
-71 KIKNAPVRDVVT
+71 KIKNAPERDIVT
-83 EISIEGERRINWSIM
+83 EISIEGERSVNWSIM
-98 VTMIFIYSIISFQVG
+98 VAMIFIYSIISIQIG
-113 NTFSPYLAT
+113 NTFDPLLAT

-134 LGEIWIPKEKM
+134 LGEVWIPKEKM
-145 KMLGV
+145 KMLGI

-160 YGLVIEFRNWNFI
+160 YGLAIEFRNWNFI
-173 SVEVLVL
+173 SVEGLVL

-202 AQSTLVLLAIG
+202 AQSTLVLLSIG
-213 STTGSVLGEQGVAG
+213 STTGSVLGEEGVAG

-234 IIHSLAIHRKSGNL
+234 MIHSLAIHRKSGNL

-262 HAITDGFK
+262 HAITSGFQ

-276 LKLDSSLL
+276 LQLESPLL

-297 SMAAKFAKKENW
+297 SMAAKFAREENW

-338 SIVANRQDLGYA
+338 SIAANRQDLGYA

-374 RIIKPIFI
+374 RIIKPIILF
-382 SLPFLIILLLF
+382 LPFLAIILLL
-393 GNQITDSL
+393 GSQITNNL

-433 WIGSILVLI
+433 WIGSVLVLI
-442 ILVSLVPTKSSD
+442 ILVSLVPTK
-454 LDGDGGVLL
+454 GDGGSLL
-463 LTLLSLLHLGTAA
+463 LILLSLLHIGTAA
-476 LAVKRESPALAG
+476 LALKRDSPALAG
-488 VTVLSPWVWIILEKI
+488 VTVLSPWVWMILEKI
-503 TEEIIDTL
+503 TEETMNTL
-511 FIVKNSTNW
+511 FIVKNSSNW
-520 SNSLELEIYPL
+520 NNSLELEVYAL
-531 ASYLSISLILMSVVN
+531 ASYLSISLILMAIVN

-571 DSEIFQLW
+571 DSEILQLW

-595 LGGFNSLTLLLV
+595 LGGFNSLTLLFV
-607 LALLIMIH
+607 LTLLIMIH
-615 IIAEILN
+615 IISEILD
-622 HRVGQKSNLLIII
+622 HRIGEINNLLIII
-635 TISIG
+635 AISIG

-655 MLISVLPV
+655 MLISVLPA
-663 LYGNVS
+663 LYRDVN
-669 DHIHVGM
+669 DHIHTGM
-676 SAMSVPLLIFTF
+676 SLMSIPLLIFIF
-688 RRNISNKLSNTEYLP
+688 RRNVSNGLISNGHLP
-703 DLEISWVALF
+703 NLEISWIALI
-713 CTTILIIIYLKKAE
+713 CTTILIVLYLRKSE
-727 TIERILKSTLASLF
+727 TIEKILKSTLAALF
-741 LIMSVIGLTWQV
+741 LIISVIGLTWQT
-753 DPVLPKYLSI
+753 DPVFPKYLSI
-763 ILFIFMSIWLVA
+763 ILFVFMSIWLVA
-775 RGELRAELKTINLK
+775 RGELKAELKTINLK
-789 QHRIELAN
+789 QQRIELAN
-797 IQEKEN
+797 IQRTKN
-803 KKYADIENDNAIKQY
+803 TKDIGSENDKIIKQY
-818 DPLVASLKETRKH
+818 DPLVASLKERRKI
-831 NREMNEAKN
+831 NREMKEAEN
-840 LEQLYISDVSHR
+840 LEQLYISDVNHR
-852 PIIILTMLGI
+852 PIIIMTMLSI
-862 VFTFASINA
+862 VFIFASINA
-871 LISGQN
+871 LISGPN
-877 ALILLMVG
+877 ALILLMIG

-893 IAKYRSKSLEIN
+893 IAKYRTKSLKIN
-905 LLHVL
+905 LLHIL
-910 GIEIPIAVSICG
+910 GIEIPIAMAICG
-922 LVIIH
+922 VVIVH

-941 LDISILAIIIMEL
+941 FDLAILAVIIMEL
-954 VIISTFYQDNLIDR
+954 VIISVLYQDNLIDR

-976 LVPLLINRIVGTLM
+976 LIPLLINRIVGTLM

-996 PFTVNPFHEIGDR
+996 PFTVNPFNETMNKDS
-1009 DNFLQWGFPWILLEF
+1009 FLQWEFAWILLEF

-1036 VNKREKRYENSDIR
+1036 VNKRNVRYKENDIK
-1050 SNRGVRNLAV
+1050 SNRGVRNLAI

-1071 AAFSTI
+1071 AAISTI
-1077 RQGFLSKQT
+1077 RQGFVSKQT

-1092 ILSIVFVAYAFGA
+1092 ILSIILAMYAFGA
-1105 WSGDILEI
+1105 WSNIILQN
-1113 VPKMTLIMGIVLLIA
+1113 VPYLTLILGTILLIA
-1128 LSATSKFGKE
+1128 LSMTSKFGKE
-1138 RWSMVLVI
+1138 RWSMVLTI

-1158 TGYLNEIYFSLLM
+1158 TGYFTEIYFTVLM
-1171 ISLSTIVWIIGI
+1171 VLVSTITWIIGI
-1183 IQVRKI
+1183 IQLRKI

-1200 ALLFSLIFVN
+1200 AMLFSLIFVKE
-1210 GIFSQNNI
+1210 IFDQINI
-1218 LILLSLIAFEL
+1218 LIALTLIAIEL

-1236 ISNEKELL
+1236 ISNEKELI

>member
-1 MDEEDNEDRIIRER
+1 MDEEEREDRIIRER
-15 KFKIDFDVQLEGVDI
+15 KFKMDFDVQLEGINIED
-30 KNKTSENTGKTKQEK
+30 NTLENTEIIKQEK
-45 DEALGDIFD
+45 DEALGDFFD
-54 PFQVDQD
+54 PFEDTND
-61 GGPGIVQKDG
+61 SSPGIIQKDG
-71 KIKNAPVRDVVT
+71 KIKNAPERDIVT
-83 EISIEGERRINWSIM
+83 EISIEGERSVNWSIM
-98 VTMIFIYSIISFQVG
+98 VAMIFIYSIISIQIG
-113 NTFSPYLAT
+113 NTFDPLLAT

-134 LGEIWIPKEKM
+134 LGEVWIPKEKM
-145 KMLGV
+145 KMLGI

-160 YGLVIEFRNWNFI
+160 YGLAIEFRNWNFI
-173 SVEVLVL
+173 SVEGLVL

-202 AQSTLVLLAIG
+202 AQSTLVLLSIG
-213 STTGSVLGEQGVAG
+213 STTGSVLGEEGVAG

-234 IIHSLAIHRKSGNL
+234 MIHSLAIHRKSGNL

-262 HAITDGFK
+262 HAITSGFQ

-276 LKLDSSLL
+276 LQLESPLL

-297 SMAAKFAKKENW
+297 SMAAKFAREENW

-338 SIVANRQDLGYA
+338 SIAANRQDLGYA

-374 RIIKPIFI
+374 RIIKPIILF
-382 SLPFLIILLLF
+382 LPFLAIILLL
-393 GNQITDSL
+393 GSQITNNL

-433 WIGSILVLI
+433 WIGSVLVLI
-442 ILVSLVPTKSSD
+442 ILVSLVPTK
-454 LDGDGGVLL
+454 GDGGSLL
-463 LTLLSLLHLGTAA
+463 LILLSLLHIGTAA
-476 LAVKRESPALAG
+476 LALKRDSPALAG
-488 VTVLSPWVWIILEKI
+488 VTVLSPWVWMILEKI
-503 TEEIIDTL
+503 TEEAMNTL
-511 FIVKNSTNW
+511 YIVKNSSNW
-520 SNSLELEIYPL
+520 NNSLELEVYAL
-531 ASYLSISLILMSVVN
+531 ASYLSISLILMAIVN

-571 DSEIFQLW
+571 DSEILQLW

-595 LGGFNSLTLLLV
+595 LGGFNSLTLLFV
-607 LALLIMIH
+607 LTLLIMIH
-615 IIAEILN
+615 IISEILD
-622 HRVGQKSNLLIII
+622 HRIGEINNLLIII
-635 TISIG
+635 AISIG

-655 MLISVLPV
+655 MLISVLPA
-663 LYGNVS
+663 LYRDVN
-669 DHIHVGM
+669 DHVHTGM
-676 SAMSVPLLIFTF
+676 SLMSIPLLIFIF
-688 RRNISNKLSNTEYLP
+688 RRNVSNGLISNGHLP
-703 DLEISWVALF
+703 NLEISWIALI
-713 CTTILIIIYLKKAE
+713 CTTILIVLYLRKAE
-727 TIERILKSTLASLF
+727 TIEKILKSTLAALF
-741 LIMSVIGLTWQV
+741 LIISVIGLTWQT
-753 DPVLPKYLSI
+753 DPVFPKYLSI
-763 ILFIFMSIWLVA
+763 ILFVFMSIWLVA
-775 RGELRAELKTINLK
+775 RGELKAELKTINLK
-789 QHRIELAN
+789 QQRIELAN
-797 IQEKEN
+797 IQRTKN
-803 KKYADIENDNAIKQY
+803 TKDIGSKNDKIIKQY
-818 DPLVASLKETRKH
+818 DPLVASLKERRKI
-831 NREMNEAKN
+831 NREMKEAEN
-840 LEQLYISDVSHR
+840 LEQLYISDVNHR
-852 PIIILTMLGI
+852 PIIIMVMLSI
-862 VFTFASINA
+862 VFIFASINA
-871 LISGQN
+871 LISGPN

-893 IAKYRSKSLEIN
+893 IAKYRTKSLKIN
-905 LLHVL
+905 LLHIL
-910 GIEIPIAVSICG
+910 GIEIPIAMAICG
-922 LVIIH
+922 VVIVH

-941 LDISILAIIIMEL
+941 FDLAILAVIIMEL
-954 VIISTFYQDNLIDR
+954 VIISVLYQDNLIDR

-976 LVPLLINRIVGTLM
+976 LIPLLINRIVGTLM

-996 PFTVNPFHEIGDR
+996 PFTVNPFNETMNKDS
-1009 DNFLQWGFPWILLEF
+1009 FLQWEFAWILLEF

-1036 VNKREKRYENSDIR
+1036 VNKRNVRYKENDIK
-1050 SNRGVRNLAV
+1050 SNRGVRNLAI

-1071 AAFSTI
+1071 AAISTI
-1077 RQGFLSKQT
+1077 RQGFASKQT

-1092 ILSIVFVAYAFGA
+1092 ILSIILAMYAFGA
-1105 WSGDILEI
+1105 WSNSILQN
-1113 VPKMTLIMGIVLLIA
+1113 VPYLTLILGTILLIA
-1128 LSATSKFGKE
+1128 LSMTSKFRKE
-1138 RWSMVLVI
+1138 RWSMVLTI

-1158 TGYLNEIYFSLLM
+1158 TGYFTEIYFTVLM
-1171 ISLSTIVWIIGI
+1171 VLVSTITWIIGI
-1183 IQVRKI
+1183 IQLRKI
-1189 LRIWGLIDLIL
+1189 FRIWGLIDLIL
-1200 ALLFSLIFVN
+1200 AMLFSLIFVKE
-1210 GIFSQNNI
+1210 IFDQINI
-1218 LILLSLIAFEL
+1218 LIALTLIAIEL

-1236 ISNEKELL
+1236 ISNEKELI

>member
-1 MDEEDNEDRIIRER
+1 MDEEEREDRIIRER
-15 KFKIDFDVQLEGVDI
+15 KFKMDFDVHLEGINIED
-30 KNKTSENTGKTKQEK
+30 NTLENTEIIKQEK
-45 DEALGDIFD
+45 DEALGDFFD
-54 PFQVDQD
+54 PFEDTND
-61 GGPGIVQKDG
+61 SSPGIIQKDG
-71 KIKNAPVRDVVT
+71 KIKNAPERDIVT
-83 EISIEGERRINWSIM
+83 EISIEGERSVNWSIM
-98 VTMIFIYSIISFQVG
+98 VAMIFIYSIISIQIG
-113 NTFSPYLAT
+113 NTFDPLLAT

-134 LGEIWIPKEKM
+134 LGEVWIPKEKM
-145 KMLGV
+145 KMLGI

-160 YGLVIEFRNWNFI
+160 YGLAIEFRNWNFI
-173 SVEVLVL
+173 SVEGLVL

-202 AQSTLVLLAIG
+202 AQSTLVLLSIG
-213 STTGSVLGEQGVAG
+213 STTGSVLGEEGVAG

-234 IIHSLAIHRKSGNL
+234 MIHSLAIHRKSGNL

-262 HAITDGFK
+262 HAITSGFQ

-276 LKLDSSLL
+276 LQLESPLL

-297 SMAAKFAKKENW
+297 SMAAKFAREENW

-338 SIVANRQDLGYA
+338 SIAANRQDLGYA

-374 RIIKPIFI
+374 RIIKPIILF
-382 SLPFLIILLLF
+382 LPFLAIILLL
-393 GNQITDSL
+393 GSQITNNL

-433 WIGSILVLI
+433 WIGSVLVLI
-442 ILVSLVPTKSSD
+442 ILVSLVPTK
-454 LDGDGGVLL
+454 GDGGSLL
-463 LTLLSLLHLGTAA
+463 LILLSLLHIGTAA
-476 LAVKRESPALAG
+476 LALKRDSPALAG
-488 VTVLSPWVWIILEKI
+488 VTVLSPWLWMILEKI
-503 TEEIIDTL
+503 TEETMNTL
-511 FIVKNSTNW
+511 FIVKNSSNW
-520 SNSLELEIYPL
+520 NNSLELEVYAL
-531 ASYLSISLILMSVVN
+531 ASYLSISLILMAIVN

-571 DSEIFQLW
+571 DSEILQLW

-595 LGGFNSLTLLLV
+595 LGGFNSLTLLFV
-607 LALLIMIH
+607 LTLLITIH
-615 IIAEILN
+615 IISEMLN
-622 HRVGQKSNLLIII
+622 HRIGEINNLLIII
-635 TISIG
+635 AISIG

-655 MLISVLPV
+655 MLISVLPA
-663 LYGNVS
+663 LYRDVN
-669 DHIHVGM
+669 DHIHTGM
-676 SAMSVPLLIFTF
+676 TLMSIPLLIFIF
-688 RRNISNKLSNTEYLP
+688 RRNVSNGLISNGHLP
-703 DLEISWVALF
+703 NLEISWIALI
-713 CTTILIIIYLKKAE
+713 CTTILIVLYLRKAG
-727 TIERILKSTLASLF
+727 TIEKILKSTLAALF
-741 LIMSVIGLTWQV
+741 LIISVIGLTWQT
-753 DPVLPKYLSI
+753 DPVFPKYLSI
-763 ILFIFMSIWLVA
+763 ILFVFMSIWLVA
-775 RGELRAELKTINLK
+775 RGELKSELKTINLK
-789 QHRIELAN
+789 QQRIELAN
-797 IQEKEN
+797 IQRTKN
-803 KKYADIENDNAIKQY
+803 TKDIGSENDKIIKQY
-818 DPLVASLKETRKH
+818 DPLVASLKERRKI
-831 NREMNEAKN
+831 NREMKEAEN
-840 LEQLYISDVSHR
+840 LEQLYISDVNHR
-852 PIIILTMLGI
+852 PIIIMTMLSI
-862 VFTFASINA
+862 VFIFASINA
-871 LISGQN
+871 LISGPN

-893 IAKYRSKSLEIN
+893 IAKYRTKSLKIN
-905 LLHVL
+905 LLHIL
-910 GIEIPIAVSICG
+910 GIEIPIAMAICG
-922 LVIIH
+922 MVIVH

-941 LDISILAIIIMEL
+941 FDLAILAVIIMEL
-954 VIISTFYQDNLIDR
+954 VIISVLYQDNLIDR

-976 LVPLLINRIVGTLM
+976 LIPLLINRIVGTLM

-996 PFTVNPFHEIGDR
+996 PFTVNPFNEPMNKDS
-1009 DNFLQWGFPWILLEF
+1009 FLQWEFAWILLEF

-1036 VNKREKRYENSDIR
+1036 VNKRNVRYKENDIK
-1050 SNRGVRNLAV
+1050 SNRSVRNLAI

-1071 AAFSTI
+1071 AAISTI
-1077 RQGFLSKQT
+1077 RQGFVSKQT

-1092 ILSIVFVAYAFGA
+1092 ILSIILAMYAFGA
-1105 WSGDILEI
+1105 WSNSILQN
-1113 VPKMTLIMGIVLLIA
+1113 VPYLTLILGTILLIA
-1128 LSATSKFGKE
+1128 LSMTSKFGKE
-1138 RWSMVLVI
+1138 RWSMVLTI

-1158 TGYLNEIYFSLLM
+1158 TGYFTEIYFTVLM
-1171 ISLSTIVWIIGI
+1171 VLVSTITWIIGI
-1183 IQVRKI
+1183 IQLRKI

-1200 ALLFSLIFVN
+1200 AILFSLIFVKE
-1210 GIFSQNNI
+1210 IFDQINI
-1218 LILLSLIAFEL
+1218 LIALTLIAVEL

-1236 ISNEKELL
+1236 ISNEKELI

>member
-1 MDEEDNEDRIIRER
+1 MDEEEREDRIIRER
-15 KFKIDFDVQLEGVDI
+15 KFKMDFDVQLEGINIED
-30 KNKTSENTGKTKQEK
+30 NTLENTEIIKQKK
-45 DEALGDIFD
+45 DEALGDFFD
-54 PFQVDQD
+54 PFEDTND
-61 GGPGIVQKDG
+61 SSPGIIQKDG
-71 KIKNAPVRDVVT
+71 KIKNAPERDIVT
-83 EISIEGERRINWSIM
+83 EISIEGERSVNWSIM
-98 VTMIFIYSIISFQVG
+98 VAMIFIYSIISIQIG
-113 NTFSPYLAT
+113 NTFDPLLAT
-122 IILIFLAGFGFT
+122 IILIFLACFGFT
-134 LGEIWIPKEKM
+134 LGEVWIPKEKM
-145 KMLGV
+145 KMLGI

-160 YGLVIEFRNWNFI
+160 YGLAIEFRNWNFI
-173 SVEVLVL
+173 SVEGLVL

-202 AQSTLVLLAIG
+202 AQSTLVLLSIG
-213 STTGSVLGEQGVAG
+213 STTGSVLGEEGVAG

-234 IIHSLAIHRKSGNL
+234 MIHSLAIHRKSGNL

-262 HAITDGFK
+262 HAITSGFQ

-276 LKLDSSLL
+276 LQLESPLL

-297 SMAAKFAKKENW
+297 SMAAKFAREENW
-309 FSNAFKIS
+309 FSNALKIS

-338 SIVANRQDLGYA
+338 SIAANRQDLGYA

-374 RIIKPIFI
+374 RIIKPIILF
-382 SLPFLIILLLF
+382 LPFLAIILLL
-393 GNQITDSL
+393 GSQITNNL

-433 WIGSILVLI
+433 WIGSVLVLI
-442 ILVSLVPTKSSD
+442 ILVSLVPTK
-454 LDGDGGVLL
+454 GDGGSLL
-463 LTLLSLLHLGTAA
+463 LILLSLLHIGTAA
-476 LAVKRESPALAG
+476 LALKRDSPALAG
-488 VTVLSPWVWIILEKI
+488 VTVLSPWIWMILEKI
-503 TEEIIDTL
+503 TEETMNTL
-511 FIVKNSTNW
+511 FIVKNSSNW
-520 SNSLELEIYPL
+520 NNSLELEVYAL
-531 ASYLSISLILMSVVN
+531 ASYLSISLILMAIVN

-571 DSEIFQLW
+571 DSEILQLW

-595 LGGFNSLTLLLV
+595 LGGFNSLTLLFV
-607 LALLIMIH
+607 LTLLITIH
-615 IIAEILN
+615 IISEMLN
-622 HRVGQKSNLLIII
+622 HRIGEINNLLIII
-635 TISIG
+635 AISIG

-655 MLISVLPV
+655 MLISVLPA
-663 LYGNVS
+663 LYRDVN
-669 DHIHVGM
+669 DHIHTGM
-676 SAMSVPLLIFTF
+676 SLMSIPLLIFIF
-688 RRNISNKLSNTEYLP
+688 RRNVSNGLISNGHLP
-703 DLEISWVALF
+703 NLEISWIALI
-713 CTTILIIIYLKKAE
+713 CTTILIVLYLRKAE
-727 TIERILKSTLASLF
+727 TIEKILKSTLAALF
-741 LIMSVIGLTWQV
+741 LIISVIGLTWQT
-753 DPVLPKYLSI
+753 DPVFPKYLSI
-763 ILFIFMSIWLVA
+763 ILFVFMSMWLVA
-775 RGELRAELKTINLK
+775 RGELKAELKTINLK
-789 QHRIELAN
+789 QQRIELAN
-797 IQEKEN
+797 IQRTKN
-803 KKYADIENDNAIKQY
+803 TKDIGSENDKIIKQY
-818 DPLVASLKETRKH
+818 NPLVASLKERRKN
-831 NREMNEAKN
+831 NREMKEAEN
-840 LEQLYISDVSHR
+840 LEQLYISDVNHR
-852 PIIILTMLGI
+852 PIIIMAMLSI
-862 VFTFASINA
+862 VFIFASINA
-871 LISGQN
+871 LISGPN

-893 IAKYRSKSLEIN
+893 IAKYRTRSLKIN
-905 LLHVL
+905 LLHIL
-910 GIEIPIAVSICG
+910 GIEIPIAMAICG
-922 LVIIH
+922 VVIVH

-941 LDISILAIIIMEL
+941 FDLAILAVIIMEL
-954 VIISTFYQDNLIDR
+954 VIISVLYQDNLIDR

-976 LVPLLINRIVGTLM
+976 LIPLLINRIVGTLM

-996 PFTVNPFHEIGDR
+996 PFTVNPFNETMNKDS
-1009 DNFLQWGFPWILLEF
+1009 FLQWEFAWILLEF

-1036 VNKREKRYENSDIR
+1036 VNKRNVRYKENDIK
-1050 SNRGVRNLAV
+1050 SNRGVRNLAI

-1071 AAFSTI
+1071 AAISTI
-1077 RQGFLSKQT
+1077 RQGFVSKQT

-1092 ILSIVFVAYAFGA
+1092 ILSIILAMYAFGA
-1105 WSGDILEI
+1105 WSNSILQN
-1113 VPKMTLIMGIVLLIA
+1113 VPYLTLILGTILLIVL
-1128 LSATSKFGKE
+1128 SMTSKFGKE
-1138 RWSMVLVI
+1138 RWSMVLTI

-1158 TGYLNEIYFSLLM
+1158 TGYFTEIYFTVLM
-1171 ISLSTIVWIIGI
+1171 VLVSTITWIIGI
-1183 IQVRKI
+1183 IQLRKI

-1200 ALLFSLIFVN
+1200 AILFSLIFVKE
-1210 GIFSQNNI
+1210 IFDQINI
-1218 LILLSLIAFEL
+1218 LIALTLIAVEL

-1236 ISNEKELL
+1236 ISNEKELI

>member
-1 MDEEDNEDRIIRER
+1 MDEEEREDRIIRER
-15 KFKIDFDVQLEGVDI
+15 KFKMDFDVQLEGINIED
-30 KNKTSENTGKTKQEK
+30 NTLENTEIIKQEK
-45 DEALGDIFD
+45 DEALGDFFD
-54 PFQVDQD
+54 PFEDTND
-61 GGPGIVQKDG
+61 SSPGIIQKDG
-71 KIKNAPVRDVVT
+71 KIKNAPERDIVT
-83 EISIEGERRINWSIM
+83 EISIEGERSVNWSIM
-98 VTMIFIYSIISFQVG
+98 VAMIFIYSIISIQIG
-113 NTFSPYLAT
+113 NTFDPLLAT

-134 LGEIWIPKEKM
+134 LGEVWIPKEKM
-145 KMLGV
+145 KMLGI

-160 YGLVIEFRNWNFI
+160 YGLAIEFRNWNFI
-173 SVEVLVL
+173 SVEGLVL

-202 AQSTLVLLAIG
+202 AQSTLVLLSIG
-213 STTGSVLGEQGVAG
+213 STTGSVLGEEGVAG

-234 IIHSLAIHRKSGNL
+234 MIHSLAIHRKSGNL

-262 HAITDGFK
+262 HAITSGFQ

-276 LKLDSSLL
+276 LQLESPLL

-297 SMAAKFAKKENW
+297 SMAAKFAREENW

-338 SIVANRQDLGYA
+338 SIAANRQDLGYA

-374 RIIKPIFI
+374 RIIKPIILF
-382 SLPFLIILLLF
+382 LPFLAIILLL
-393 GNQITDSL
+393 GSQITNNL

-433 WIGSILVLI
+433 WIGSVLVLI
-442 ILVSLVPTKSSD
+442 ILVSLVPTK
-454 LDGDGGVLL
+454 GDGGSLL
-463 LTLLSLLHLGTAA
+463 LILLSLLHIGTAA
-476 LAVKRESPALAG
+476 LALKRDSPALAG
-488 VTVLSPWVWIILEKI
+488 VTVLSPWVWMILEKI
-503 TEEIIDTL
+503 TEEAMNTL
-511 FIVKNSTNW
+511 YIVKNSSNW
-520 SNSLELEIYPL
+520 NNSLELEVYAL
-531 ASYLSISLILMSVVN
+531 ASYLSISLILMAIVN

-571 DSEIFQLW
+571 DSEILQLW

-595 LGGFNSLTLLLV
+595 LGGFNSLTLLFV
-607 LALLIMIH
+607 LTLLIMIH
-615 IIAEILN
+615 IISEILD
-622 HRVGQKSNLLIII
+622 HRIGEINNLLIII
-635 TISIG
+635 AISIG

-655 MLISVLPV
+655 MLISVLPA
-663 LYGNVS
+663 LYRDVN
-669 DHIHVGM
+669 DHIHTGM
-676 SAMSVPLLIFTF
+676 SLMSIPLLIFIF
-688 RRNISNKLSNTEYLP
+688 RRNVSNGLISNGHLP
-703 DLEISWVALF
+703 NLEISWIALI
-713 CTTILIIIYLKKAE
+713 CTTILIVLYLRKSE
-727 TIERILKSTLASLF
+727 TIEKILKSTLAALF
-741 LIMSVIGLTWQV
+741 LIISVIGLTWQT
-753 DPVLPKYLSI
+753 DPVFPKYLSI
-763 ILFIFMSIWLVA
+763 ILFVFMSIWLVA
-775 RGELRAELKTINLK
+775 RGELKAELKTINLK
-789 QHRIELAN
+789 QQRIELAN
-797 IQEKEN
+797 IQRTKN
-803 KKYADIENDNAIKQY
+803 TKDIGSENDKIIKQY
-818 DPLVASLKETRKH
+818 DPLVASLKERRKI
-831 NREMNEAKN
+831 NREMKEAEN
-840 LEQLYISDVSHR
+840 LEQLYISDVNHR
-852 PIIILTMLGI
+852 PIIIMVMLSI
-862 VFTFASINA
+862 VFIFASINA
-871 LISGQN
+871 LISGPN

-893 IAKYRSKSLEIN
+893 IAKYRTKSLKIN
-905 LLHVL
+905 LLHIL
-910 GIEIPIAVSICG
+910 GIEIPIAMAICG
-922 LVIIH
+922 VVIVH

-941 LDISILAIIIMEL
+941 FDLAILAVIIMEL
-954 VIISTFYQDNLIDR
+954 VIISVLYQDNLIDR

-976 LVPLLINRIVGTLM
+976 LIPLLINRIVGTLM

-996 PFTVNPFHEIGDR
+996 PFTVNPFNETMNKDS
-1009 DNFLQWGFPWILLEF
+1009 FLQWEFAWILLEF

-1036 VNKREKRYENSDIR
+1036 VNKRNVRYKENDIK
-1050 SNRGVRNLAV
+1050 SNRGVRNLAI

-1071 AAFSTI
+1071 AAISTI
-1077 RQGFLSKQT
+1077 RQGFASKQT

-1092 ILSIVFVAYAFGA
+1092 ILSIILAMYAFGA
-1105 WSGDILEI
+1105 WSNSILQN
-1113 VPKMTLIMGIVLLIA
+1113 VPYLTLILGTILLIA
-1128 LSATSKFGKE
+1128 LSMTSKFRKE
-1138 RWSMVLVI
+1138 RWSMVLTI

-1158 TGYLNEIYFSLLM
+1158 TGYFTEIYFTVLM
-1171 ISLSTIVWIIGI
+1171 VLVSTITWIIGI
-1183 IQVRKI
+1183 IQLRKI

-1200 ALLFSLIFVN
+1200 AMLFSLIFVKE
-1210 GIFSQNNI
+1210 IFDQINI
-1218 LILLSLIAFEL
+1218 LIALTLIAIEL

-1236 ISNEKELL
+1236 ISNEKELI

>member
-1 MDEEDNEDRIIRER
+1 M
-15 KFKIDFDVQLEGVDI
+15 DFDVQLEGINIED
-30 KNKTSENTGKTKQEK
+30 NTLENTKIIKQEK
-45 DEALGDIFD
+45 DEALGDFFD
-54 PFQVDQD
+54 PFEDTND
-61 GGPGIVQKDG
+61 SSPGIIQKDG
-71 KIKNAPVRDVVT
+71 KIKNAPERDIVT
-83 EISIEGERRINWSIM
+83 EISIEGERSVNWSIM
-98 VTMIFIYSIISFQVG
+98 VAMIFIYSIISIQIG
-113 NTFSPYLAT
+113 NTFDPLLAT

-134 LGEIWIPKEKM
+134 LGEVWIPKEKM
-145 KMLGV
+145 KMLGI

-160 YGLVIEFRNWNFI
+160 YGLAIEFRNWNFI
-173 SVEVLVL
+173 SVEGLVL

-202 AQSTLVLLAIG
+202 AQSTLVLLSIG
-213 STTGSVLGEQGVAG
+213 STTGSVLGEEGVAG

-234 IIHSLAIHRKSGNL
+234 MIHSLAIHRKSGNL

-262 HAITDGFK
+262 HAITSGFQ

-276 LKLDSSLL
+276 LQLESPLL

-297 SMAAKFAKKENW
+297 SMAAKFAREENW

-338 SIVANRQDLGYA
+338 SIAANRQDLGYA

-374 RIIKPIFI
+374 RIIKPIILF
-382 SLPFLIILLLF
+382 LPFLAIILLL
-393 GNQITDSL
+393 GSQITNNL

-433 WIGSILVLI
+433 WIGSVLVLI
-442 ILVSLVPTKSSD
+442 ILVSLVPTK
-454 LDGDGGVLL
+454 GDGGSLL
-463 LTLLSLLHLGTAA
+463 LILLSLLHIGTAA
-476 LAVKRESPALAG
+476 LALKRDSPALAG
-488 VTVLSPWVWIILEKI
+488 VTVLSPWVWMILEKI
-503 TEEIIDTL
+503 TEETMNTL
-511 FIVKNSTNW
+511 FIVKNSSNW
-520 SNSLELEIYPL
+520 NNSLELEVYAL
-531 ASYLSISLILMSVVN
+531 ASYLSISLILMAIVN

-571 DSEIFQLW
+571 DSEILQLW

-595 LGGFNSLTLLLV
+595 LGGFNSLTLLFV
-607 LALLIMIH
+607 LTLLIMIH
-615 IIAEILN
+615 IISEILD
-622 HRVGQKSNLLIII
+622 HRIGEINNLLIII
-635 TISIG
+635 AISIG

-655 MLISVLPV
+655 MLISVLPA
-663 LYGNVS
+663 LYRDVN
-669 DHIHVGM
+669 DHIHTGM
-676 SAMSVPLLIFTF
+676 SLMSIPLLIFIF
-688 RRNISNKLSNTEYLP
+688 RRNVSNGLISNGHLP
-703 DLEISWVALF
+703 NLEISWIALI
-713 CTTILIIIYLKKAE
+713 CTTILIVLYLRKSE
-727 TIERILKSTLASLF
+727 TIEKILKSTLAALF
-741 LIMSVIGLTWQV
+741 LIISVIGLTWQT
-753 DPVLPKYLSI
+753 DPVFPKYLSI
-763 ILFIFMSIWLVA
+763 ILFVFMSIWLVA
-775 RGELRAELKTINLK
+775 RGELKAELKTINLK
-789 QHRIELAN
+789 QQRIELAN
-797 IQEKEN
+797 IQRTKN
-803 KKYADIENDNAIKQY
+803 TKDIGSENDKIIKQY
-818 DPLVASLKETRKH
+818 DPLVASLKERRKI
-831 NREMNEAKN
+831 NREMKEAEN
-840 LEQLYISDVSHR
+840 LEQLYISDVNHR
-852 PIIILTMLGI
+852 PIIIMTMLSI
-862 VFTFASINA
+862 VFIFASINA
-871 LISGQN
+871 LISGPN
-877 ALILLMVG
+877 ALILLMIG

-893 IAKYRSKSLEIN
+893 IAKYRTKSLKIN
-905 LLHVL
+905 LLHIL
-910 GIEIPIAVSICG
+910 GIEIPIAMAICG
-922 LVIIH
+922 VVIVH

-941 LDISILAIIIMEL
+941 FDLAILAVIIMEL
-954 VIISTFYQDNLIDR
+954 VIISVLYQDNLIDR

-976 LVPLLINRIVGTLM
+976 LIPLLINRIVGTLM

-996 PFTVNPFHEIGDR
+996 PFTVNPFNETMNKDS
-1009 DNFLQWGFPWILLEF
+1009 FLQWEFAWILLEF

-1036 VNKREKRYENSDIR
+1036 VNKRNVRYKENDIK
-1050 SNRGVRNLAV
+1050 SNRGVRNLAI

-1071 AAFSTI
+1071 AAISTI
-1077 RQGFLSKQT
+1077 RQGFVSKQT

-1092 ILSIVFVAYAFGA
+1092 ILSIILAMYAFGA
-1105 WSGDILEI
+1105 WSNSILQN
-1113 VPKMTLIMGIVLLIA
+1113 VPYLTLILGTILLIA
-1128 LSATSKFGKE
+1128 LSMTSKFGKE
-1138 RWSMVLVI
+1138 RWSMALTI

-1158 TGYLNEIYFSLLM
+1158 TGYFTEIYFTVLM
-1171 ISLSTIVWIIGI
+1171 VLVSTITWIIGI
-1183 IQVRKI
+1183 IQLRKI
-1189 LRIWGLIDLIL
+1189 FRIWGLIDLIL
-1200 ALLFSLIFVN
+1200 AMLFSLIFVKE
-1210 GIFSQNNI
+1210 IFDQINI
-1218 LILLSLIAFEL
+1218 LIALTLIAIEL

-1236 ISNEKELL
+1236 ISNEKELI

>member
-1 MDEEDNEDRIIRER
+1 MDEEEREDRIIRER
-15 KFKIDFDVQLEGVDI
+15 KFKMDFDVQLEGINIED
-30 KNKTSENTGKTKQEK
+30 NTLENTEIIKQEK
-45 DEALGDIFD
+45 DEALGDFFD
-54 PFQVDQD
+54 PFEDTND
-61 GGPGIVQKDG
+61 SSPGIIQKDG
-71 KIKNAPVRDVVT
+71 KIKNAPERDIVT
-83 EISIEGERRINWSIM
+83 EISIEGERSVNWSIM
-98 VTMIFIYSIISFQVG
+98 VAMIFIYSIISIQIG
-113 NTFSPYLAT
+113 NTFDPLLAT

-134 LGEIWIPKEKM
+134 LGEVWIPKEKM
-145 KMLGV
+145 KMLGI

-160 YGLVIEFRNWNFI
+160 YGLAIEFRNWNFI
-173 SVEVLVL
+173 SVEGLVL

-202 AQSTLVLLAIG
+202 AQSTLVLLSIG
-213 STTGSVLGEQGVAG
+213 STTGSVLGEEGVAG

-234 IIHSLAIHRKSGNL
+234 MIHSLAIHRKSGNL

-262 HAITDGFK
+262 HAITSGFQ

-276 LKLDSSLL
+276 LQLESPLL

-297 SMAAKFAKKENW
+297 SMAAKFAREENW

-338 SIVANRQDLGYA
+338 SIAANRQDLGYA

-374 RIIKPIFI
+374 RIIKPIILF
-382 SLPFLIILLLF
+382 LPFLAIILLL
-393 GNQITDSL
+393 GSQITNNL

-433 WIGSILVLI
+433 WIGSVLVLI
-442 ILVSLVPTKSSD
+442 ILVSLVPTK
-454 LDGDGGVLL
+454 GDGGSLL
-463 LTLLSLLHLGTAA
+463 LILLSLLHIGTAA
-476 LAVKRESPALAG
+476 LALKRDSPALAG
-488 VTVLSPWVWIILEKI
+488 VTVLSPWVWMILEKI
-503 TEEIIDTL
+503 TEETMNTL
-511 FIVKNSTNW
+511 FIVKNSSNW
-520 SNSLELEIYPL
+520 NNSLELEVYAL
-531 ASYLSISLILMSVVN
+531 ASYLSISLILMAIVN

-571 DSEIFQLW
+571 DSEILQLW

-595 LGGFNSLTLLLV
+595 LGGFNSLTLLFV
-607 LALLIMIH
+607 LTLLIMIH
-615 IIAEILN
+615 IISEILD
-622 HRVGQKSNLLIII
+622 HRIGEINNLLIII
-635 TISIG
+635 AISIG

-655 MLISVLPV
+655 MLISVLPA
-663 LYGNVS
+663 LYRDVN
-669 DHIHVGM
+669 DHIHTGM
-676 SAMSVPLLIFTF
+676 SLMSIPLLIFIF
-688 RRNISNKLSNTEYLP
+688 RRNVSNGLISNGHLP
-703 DLEISWVALF
+703 NLEISWIALI
-713 CTTILIIIYLKKAE
+713 CTTILIVLYLRKSE
-727 TIERILKSTLASLF
+727 TIEKILKSTLAALF
-741 LIMSVIGLTWQV
+741 LIISVIGLTWQT
-753 DPVLPKYLSI
+753 DPVFPKYLSI
-763 ILFIFMSIWLVA
+763 ILFVFMSIWLVA
-775 RGELRAELKTINLK
+775 RGELKAELKTINLK
-789 QHRIELAN
+789 QQRIELAN
-797 IQEKEN
+797 IQRTKN
-803 KKYADIENDNAIKQY
+803 TKDIGSENDKIIKQY
-818 DPLVASLKETRKH
+818 DPLVASLKERRKI
-831 NREMNEAKN
+831 NREMKEAEN
-840 LEQLYISDVSHR
+840 LEQLYISDVNHR
-852 PIIILTMLGI
+852 PIIIMTMLSI
-862 VFTFASINA
+862 VFIFASINA
-871 LISGQN
+871 LISGPN
-877 ALILLMVG
+877 ALILLMIG

-893 IAKYRSKSLEIN
+893 IAKYRTKSLKIN
-905 LLHVL
+905 LLHIL
-910 GIEIPIAVSICG
+910 GIEIPIAMAICG
-922 LVIIH
+922 VVIVH

-941 LDISILAIIIMEL
+941 FDLAILAVIIMEL
-954 VIISTFYQDNLIDR
+954 VIISVLYQDNLIDR

-976 LVPLLINRIVGTLM
+976 LIPLLINRIVGTLM

-996 PFTVNPFHEIGDR
+996 PFTVNPFNETMNKDS
-1009 DNFLQWGFPWILLEF
+1009 FLQWEFAWILLEF

-1036 VNKREKRYENSDIR
+1036 VNKRNVRYKENDIK
-1050 SNRGVRNLAV
+1050 SNRGVRNLAI

-1071 AAFSTI
+1071 AAISTI
-1077 RQGFLSKQT
+1077 RQGFVSKQT

-1092 ILSIVFVAYAFGA
+1092 ILSIILAMYAFGA
-1105 WSGDILEI
+1105 WSNSILQN
-1113 VPKMTLIMGIVLLIA
+1113 VPYLTLILGTILLIA
-1128 LSATSKFGKE
+1128 LSMTSKFGKE
-1138 RWSMVLVI
+1138 RWSMVLTI

-1158 TGYLNEIYFSLLM
+1158 TGYFTEIYFTVLM
-1171 ISLSTIVWIIGI
+1171 VLVSTITWIIGI
-1183 IQVRKI
+1183 IQLRKI
-1189 LRIWGLIDLIL
+1189 FRIWGLIDLIL
-1200 ALLFSLIFVN
+1200 AMLFSLIFVKE
-1210 GIFSQNNI
+1210 IFDQINI
-1218 LILLSLIAFEL
+1218 LIALTLIAIEL

-1236 ISNEKELL
+1236 ISNEKELI

>member
-1 MDEEDNEDRIIRER
+1 MDEEEREDRIIRER
-15 KFKIDFDVQLEGVDI
+15 KFKMDFDVHLEGINIED
-30 KNKTSENTGKTKQEK
+30 NTLENTEIIKQEK
-45 DEALGDIFD
+45 DEALGDFFD
-54 PFQVDQD
+54 PFEDTND
-61 GGPGIVQKDG
+61 SSPGIIQKDG
-71 KIKNAPVRDVVT
+71 KIKNAPERDIVT
-83 EISIEGERRINWSIM
+83 EISIEGERSVNWSIM
-98 VTMIFIYSIISFQVG
+98 VAMIFIYSIISIQIG
-113 NTFSPYLAT
+113 NTFDPLLAT
-122 IILIFLAGFGFT
+122 IILIFLAVFGFT
-134 LGEIWIPKEKM
+134 LGEVWIPKEKM
-145 KMLGV
+145 KMLGI

-160 YGLVIEFRNWNFI
+160 YGLAIEFRNWNFI
-173 SVEVLVL
+173 SVEGLVL

-202 AQSTLVLLAIG
+202 AQSTLVLLSIG
-213 STTGSVLGEQGVAG
+213 STTGSVLGEEGVAG

-234 IIHSLAIHRKSGNL
+234 MIHSLAIHRKSGNL

-262 HAITDGFK
+262 HAITNGFQ

-276 LKLDSSLL
+276 LQLESPLL

-297 SMAAKFAKKENW
+297 SMAAKFAREENW

-338 SIVANRQDLGYA
+338 SIAANRQDLGYA

-374 RIIKPIFI
+374 RIIKPIILF
-382 SLPFLIILLLF
+382 LPFLAIILLL
-393 GNQITDSL
+393 GSQITNNL

-433 WIGSILVLI
+433 WIGSVLVLI
-442 ILVSLVPTKSSD
+442 ILVSLVPTK
-454 LDGDGGVLL
+454 GDGGSLL
-463 LTLLSLLHLGTAA
+463 LILLSLLHIGTAA
-476 LAVKRESPALAG
+476 LALKRDSPALAG
-488 VTVLSPWVWIILEKI
+488 VTVLSPWLWMILEKI
-503 TEEIIDTL
+503 TEETMNTL
-511 FIVKNSTNW
+511 FIVKNSSNW
-520 SNSLELEIYPL
+520 NNSLELEVYAL
-531 ASYLSISLILMSVVN
+531 ASYLSISLILMAIVN

-571 DSEIFQLW
+571 DSEILQLW

-595 LGGFNSLTLLLV
+595 LGGFNSLTLLFV
-607 LALLIMIH
+607 LTLLIMIH
-615 IIAEILN
+615 IISEILD
-622 HRVGQKSNLLIII
+622 HRIGEINNLLIII
-635 TISIG
+635 AISIG

-655 MLISVLPV
+655 MLISVLPA
-663 LYGNVS
+663 LYRDVN
-669 DHIHVGM
+669 DHIHTGM
-676 SAMSVPLLIFTF
+676 TLMSIPLLIFIF
-688 RRNISNKLSNTEYLP
+688 RRNVSNGLISNGHLP
-703 DLEISWVALF
+703 NLEISWIALI
-713 CTTILIIIYLKKAE
+713 CTTILIVLYLRKAG
-727 TIERILKSTLASLF
+727 TIEKILKSTLAALF
-741 LIMSVIGLTWQV
+741 LIISVIVLTWQT
-753 DPVLPKYLSI
+753 DPVFPKYLSI
-763 ILFIFMSIWLVA
+763 ILFVFMSIWLVA
-775 RGELRAELKTINLK
+775 RGELKSELKTINLK
-789 QHRIELAN
+789 QQRIELAN
-797 IQEKEN
+797 IQRTKN
-803 KKYADIENDNAIKQY
+803 TKDIGSENDKIIKQY
-818 DPLVASLKETRKH
+818 DPLVASLKERRKI
-831 NREMNEAKN
+831 NREMKEAEN
-840 LEQLYISDVSHR
+840 LEQLYISDVNHR
-852 PIIILTMLGI
+852 PIIIMTMLSI
-862 VFTFASINA
+862 VFIFASINA
-871 LISGQN
+871 LISGPN

-893 IAKYRSKSLEIN
+893 IAKYRTKSLKIN
-905 LLHVL
+905 LLHIL
-910 GIEIPIAVSICG
+910 GIEIPIAMAICG
-922 LVIIH
+922 MVIVH

-941 LDISILAIIIMEL
+941 FDLAILAVIIMEL
-954 VIISTFYQDNLIDR
+954 VIISVLYQDNLIDR

-976 LVPLLINRIVGTLM
+976 LIPLLINRIVGTLM

-996 PFTVNPFHEIGDR
+996 PFTVNPFNETMNKDS
-1009 DNFLQWGFPWILLEF
+1009 FLQWEFAWILLEF

-1036 VNKREKRYENSDIR
+1036 VNKRNVRYKENDIK
-1050 SNRGVRNLAV
+1050 SNRGVRNLAI

-1071 AAFSTI
+1071 AAISTI
-1077 RQGFLSKQT
+1077 RQGFVSKQT

-1092 ILSIVFVAYAFGA
+1092 ILSIILAMYAFGA
-1105 WSGDILEI
+1105 WSNSILQN
-1113 VPKMTLIMGIVLLIA
+1113 VPYLTLILGTILLIA
-1128 LSATSKFGKE
+1128 LPMTSKFGKE
-1138 RWSMVLVI
+1138 RWSMVLTI

-1158 TGYLNEIYFSLLM
+1158 TGYFTEIYFTVLM
-1171 ISLSTIVWIIGI
+1171 VLVSTITWIIGI
-1183 IQVRKI
+1183 IQLRKI

-1200 ALLFSLIFVN
+1200 AMLFSLIFVKE
-1210 GIFSQNNI
+1210 IFDQINI
-1218 LILLSLIAFEL
+1218 LIALTLIAIEL

-1236 ISNEKELL
+1236 ISNEKELI